1 MPVLQMSEEEQLQ
14 YADHYKFTP
23 EELPF
28 WDSYESV
35 GLAGK
40 AGSMFLWDSR
50 AVHAVGKLLTLDA
63 NP

>member
-1 MPVLQMSEEEQLQ
+1 MLVLQMSKEEQLQ
-14 YADHYKFTP
+14 CGDHYHFTP

-28 WDSYESV
+28 WDAYESV

-50 AVHAVGKLLTLDA
+50 AVHAVG
-63 NP
+63 